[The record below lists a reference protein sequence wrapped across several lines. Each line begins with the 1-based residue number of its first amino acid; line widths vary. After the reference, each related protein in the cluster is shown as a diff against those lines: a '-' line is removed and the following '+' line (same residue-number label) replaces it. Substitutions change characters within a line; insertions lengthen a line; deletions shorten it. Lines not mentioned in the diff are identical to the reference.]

1 MKTEGRNSAII
12 NAHQICCFFME
23 RIRRM
28 HTIKRIGKRICDAGG
43 CDATDDYGQGYDD
56 AITLALNILLE
67 ETGYT
72 IEEILDYEEDDRTY
86 ETGKEKAAERKT
98 GEGSW
103 NKKEVAVSV
112 FVKLTAAEKP

>member
-1 MKTEGRNSAII
+1 MLL
-12 NAHQICCFFME
+12 FY
-23 RIRRM
+23 
-28 HTIKRIGKRICDAGG
+28 GKDKKNVYNKAYWKEDDAGG

-72 IEEILDYEEDDRTY
+72 IEEILDYEEDDGTY

-112 FVKLTAAEKP
+112 FVKLTAAKP